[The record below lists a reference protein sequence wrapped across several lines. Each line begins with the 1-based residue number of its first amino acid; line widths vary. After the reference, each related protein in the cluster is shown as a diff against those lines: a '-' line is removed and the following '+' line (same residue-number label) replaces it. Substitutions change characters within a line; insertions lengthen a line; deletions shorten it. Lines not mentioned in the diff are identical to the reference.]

1 MKIKILLATL
11 AISALFCVPAQA
23 QDEPRHE
30 FSVSYGVVPNS
41 IWLDI
46 TSDVIGSLFGATYD
60 HSGLTGPIGLEYY
73 YRTSS
78 LIAVGAVATFT
89 QHTEEEKLKSEITR
103 TSKNSYFTLMPSIK
117 FNWLRKKNWGMYSKL
132 AAGATYAH
140 FKQDDYEDGKATG
153 QKTTANDLLFN
164 FQASLLGIEA
174 GGSNV
179 RGFLEFGMGEQGVA
193 LAGVRYKF

>member
-1 MKIKILLATL
+1 MKIKFLFAAL
-11 AISALFCVPAQA
+11 AISALVCVSAQA

-117 FNWLRKKNWGMYSKL
+117 FNWLRRSNWGMYTKV
-132 AAGATYAH
+132 AAGASLRHSSLQNNNDLTA
-140 FKQDDYEDGKATG
+140 K
-153 QKTTANDLLFN
+153 KTTDNTVFFN
-164 FQASLLGIEA
+164 FQVSALGIEA
-174 GGSNV
+174 GTDNV
-179 RGFLEFGMGEQGVA
+179 RAFAELGVGEQGVG
-193 LAGVRYKF
+193 LAGVRFRF

>member
-11 AISALFCVPAQA
+11 AISALLCVPAQA

-103 TSKNSYFTLMPSIK
+103 TSKNSYFTLMPSLK
-117 FNWLRKKNWGMYSKL
+117 FNWLRRSKWGMYSKL
-132 AAGATYAH
+132 AAGASLRHASLDVQNAT
-140 FKQDDYEDGKATG
+140 EKA
-153 QKTTANDLLFN
+153 KSENDVFFN
-164 FQASLLGIEA
+164 FHVSLLGVEVGSEQVLGFVEA
-174 GGSNV
+174 G
-179 RGFLEFGMGEQGVA
+179 LGEQGIL
-193 LAGVRYKF
+193 LAGMRYKF